1 MKLFLMTLG
10 CDKNRVDAEEMLT
23 DLARN
28 NFDFT
33 DDETEAEAIIVNTCC
48 FIDSAKEESIEAILT
63 MAEQK
68 KEGSCKYLMVTGCM
82 AQRYKEE
89 ILNEISEVDAVVGT
103 TSFDGI
109 SNIIKNLADTKEKTC
124 VIKPNAREFQRPV
137 DRILTTPVH
146 YAYLKIA
153 EGCSKGCSYCVIPS
167 IRGTYR
173 SFEMNE
179 LLAQASAMADKG
191 VKELI
196 LIAQETTMYGLDLY
210 KKKSLHILLEE
221 LCKIEGIHR
230 IRVLY
235 CYPEEIYDE
244 LIETMKREEKICN
257 YIDMPIQHCNDDILK
272 KMGRRIDKAGII
284 RVIGKLRVAIP
295 DIVIRTALI
304 TGFPTETKEQHRE
317 LVEFLKEMK
326 LDHVGVFSYSRE
338 EGTLAGRMEGQI
350 SEEMKQERLEEL
362 MLTQHEVVNEI
373 NQKWIGRE
381 LICFIDGYLPDED
394 VYVARSYAD
403 TPDVDSLIF
412 LHARSELESGS
423 RVKVRIESFSD
434 YDFEAVEVEESE
446 LA

>member
-23 DLARN
+23 DLSKN
-28 NFDFT
+28 DFEFT
-33 DDETEAEAIIVNTCC
+33 DDESEAEVIVVNTCC

-68 KEGSCKYLMVTGCM
+68 QEGVCKHLVVTGCM
-82 AQRYKEE
+82 AQRYKDE
-89 ILNEISEVDAVVGT
+89 ITKEISEVDAVIGT

-109 SNIIKNLADTKEKTC
+109 SEIIRSLGQTEEKPC
-124 VIKPNAREFQRPV
+124 VIKPNAREFQRPI

-167 IRGTYR
+167 IRGGYR
-173 SFEMNE
+173 SFEMSE
-179 LLAQASAMADKG
+179 LLSQAVSMVRKG

-210 KKKSLHILLEE
+210 KKKSLHILLQE
-221 LCKIEGIHR
+221 LCKIEGLDR

-244 LIETMKREEKICN
+244 LIETMKNEPKICH
-257 YIDMPIQHCNDDILK
+257 YIDMPIQHCNNAILK
-272 KMGRRIDKAGII
+272 KMGRRIDKEGII
-284 RVIGKLRVAIP
+284 NVVRKLRERIP

-304 TGFPTETKEQHRE
+304 TGFPTETEEQHKE
-317 LVEFLKEMK
+317 LVEFLREMK
-326 LDHVGVFSYSRE
+326 LDHVGVFGYSRE
-338 EGTLAGRMEGQI
+338 EGTSAGRMKGQI
-350 SEEMKQERLEEL
+350 SEEIKERRLEEL
-362 MLTQHEVVNEI
+362 MMTQHEVLNEI

-381 LICFIDGYLPDED
+381 LNCLVDGYLSDED

-412 LHARSELESGS
+412 VHSASEFESGS
-423 RVKVRIESFSD
+423 RVKVRIESFSN
-434 YDFEAVEVEESE
+434 YDFEGVEVR
-446 LA
+446 

>member
-23 DLARN
+23 DLSKN
-28 NFDFT
+28 GFEFT
-33 DDETEAEAIIVNTCC
+33 AEESEAEAIIVNTCC

-68 KEGSCKYLMVTGCM
+68 KDGECKYLVVTGCM
-82 AQRYKEE
+82 AQRYKDE
-89 ILNEISEVDAVVGT
+89 ILKEISEVDAVVGT

-109 SNIIKNLADTKEKTC
+109 SNIIKSLAETKSKPC
-124 VIKPNAREFQRPV
+124 VIKPNSREFTRPI

-167 IRGTYR
+167 VRGGYR

-179 LLAQASAMADKG
+179 LLAQAKVMADKG
-191 VKELI
+191 VRELI
-196 LIAQETTMYGLDLY
+196 LIAQETSVYGLDLY
-210 KKKSLHILLEE
+210 KKKSLHVLLEE
-221 LCKIEGIHR
+221 LCKIDGIDR
-230 IRVLY
+230 IRLLY

-244 LIETMKREEKICN
+244 LIDTMKKEPKICH

-284 RVIGKLRVAIP
+284 SVIEKLRAAMP

-304 TGFPTETKEQHRE
+304 TGFPTETKEHHKE
-317 LVEFLKEMK
+317 MIEFLKKMK
-326 LDHVGVFSYSRE
+326 LDHVGVFSYSKE
-338 EGTLAGRMEGQI
+338 DGTLAGRMDGQI
-350 SEEMKQERLEEL
+350 PETVKQERLEEL
-362 MLTQHEVVNEI
+362 MLTQHEVLNEI

-381 LICFIDGYLPDED
+381 LLCLVDGYLPDDD
-394 VYVARSYAD
+394 VYVVRSYAD

-412 LHARSELESGS
+412 LKAKSNLESGGK
-423 RVKVRIESFSD
+423 VKVKIQAFSD
-434 YDFEAVEVEESE
+434 YDFEAVEVEDNE
-446 LA
+446 LT